1 MLTLL
6 STLIGF
12 LSSGLPKI
20 LDFFQD
26 KSDKKHELE
35 LARMQTERDLK
46 MAEVT
51 AQAQQKTAEINAVGQ
66 QKAEEI
72 KLEQTQVEGFYAER
86 QSLYQHD
93 IEIGKGAAQWVTNMR
108 AMVRPTITFGLFA
121 LLVIVDIAGIAYA
134 WAHGA
139 DFKVM
144 MDTVWDD
151 ETQAIWA
158 SIISFWFGSQ
168 AFGKK

>member
-35 LARMQTERDLK
+35 LARMQTERELNL
-46 MAEVT
+46 AEIGY
-51 AQAQQKTAEINAVGQ
+51 QAQQKV
-66 QKAEEI
+66 EEI

-93 IEIGKGAAQWVTNMR
+93 IEIGKGAAQWVINMR

>member
-26 KSDKKHELE
+26 KSDKKHELA
-35 LARMQTERDLK
+35 LAQMQTERELNL
-46 MAEVT
+46 
-51 AQAQQKTAEINAVGQ
+51 AEIGYQAQ

-93 IEIGKGAAQWVTNMR
+93 IEIGKGAAQWVINMR

-134 WAHGA
+134 WSHGA

>member
-6 STLIGF
+6 STLLGF
-12 LSSGLPKI
+12 ASSGLPKV

-35 LARMQTERDLK
+35 LARIQNERELA
-46 MAEVT
+46 MAERGFV
-51 AQAQQKTAEINAVGQ
+51 AQQKI
-66 QKAEEI
+66 EEI
-72 KLEQTQVEGFYAER
+72 KLEETQVEAYSQER

-93 IEIGKGAAQWVTNMR
+93 IEIGKGAAQWVINMR

-121 LLVIVDIAGIAYA
+121 LLVVVDVAGIWYA
-134 WAHGA
+134 WNQGA
-139 DFKVM
+139 DFKMM

-151 ETQAIWA
+151 ETQMVWA

-168 AFGKK
+168 AFNKK

>member
-12 LSSGLPKI
+12 LSSGLPKVI
-20 LDFFQD
+20 DFFQD
-26 KSDKKHELE
+26 KSDKRHELE
-35 LARMQTERDLK
+35 LARMQTERELNL
-46 MAEVT
+46 AEIGY
-51 AQAQQKTAEINAVGQ
+51 QAQQKV
-66 QKAEEI
+66 EEI

-93 IEIGKGAAQWVTNMR
+93 IEIGKGAAQWVINMR

-134 WAHGA
+134 WSHGA

-158 SIISFWFGSQ
+158 SIIAFHFGNR
-168 AFGKK
+168 AFGK

>member
-12 LSSGLPKI
+12 LSSGLPKVI
-20 LDFFQD
+20 DFFQD

-35 LARMQTERDLK
+35 LARMQTERELNL
-46 MAEVT
+46 AEIGY
-51 AQAQQKTAEINAVGQ
+51 QAQQKV
-66 QKAEEI
+66 EEI

-134 WAHGA
+134 WSHGA

-158 SIISFWFGSQ
+158 SIIAFHFGNR
-168 AFGKK
+168 AFNR

>member
-12 LSSGLPKI
+12 LSSGLPKVI
-20 LDFFQD
+20 DFFQD
-26 KSDKKHELE
+26 KLDKKHELE
-35 LARMQTERDLK
+35 LARMQTERELNL
-46 MAEVT
+46 AEIGY
-51 AQAQQKTAEINAVGQ
+51 QAQQKV
-66 QKAEEI
+66 EEI

-93 IEIGKGAAQWVTNMR
+93 IEIGKGAAQWVINMR

-134 WAHGA
+134 WSHGA

>member
-1 MLTLL
+1 
-6 STLIGF
+6 
-12 LSSGLPKI
+12 
-20 LDFFQD
+20 
-26 KSDKKHELE
+26 
-35 LARMQTERDLK
+35 
-46 MAEVT
+46 
-51 AQAQQKTAEINAVGQ
+51 
-66 QKAEEI
+66 
-72 KLEQTQVEGFYAER
+72 
-86 QSLYQHD
+86 
-93 IEIGKGAAQWVTNMR
+93 
-108 AMVRPTITFGLFA
+108 VRPTITFGLFA

-134 WAHGA
+134 WSHGA

>member
-20 LDFFQD
+20 IDFFQD
-26 KSDKKHELE
+26 KSDKRHELE
-35 LARMQTERDLK
+35 LARMQTERELNL
-46 MAEVT
+46 AEIGY
-51 AQAQQKTAEINAVGQ
+51 QAQQKV
-66 QKAEEI
+66 EEI

-93 IEIGKGAAQWVTNMR
+93 IEIGKGAAQWVINMR
-108 AMVRPTITFGLFA
+108 AAVRPTITFGLFA

-134 WAHGA
+134 WSHGA

-144 MDTVWDD
+144 MDTIWDD

-158 SIISFWFGSQ
+158 SIIAFHFGNR
-168 AFGKK
+168 AFGK

>member
-12 LSSGLPKI
+12 LSSGLPKVI
-20 LDFFQD
+20 DFFQD

-35 LARMQTERDLK
+35 LARMQTERELNL
-46 MAEVT
+46 AEIGY
-51 AQAQQKTAEINAVGQ
+51 QAQQKV
-66 QKAEEI
+66 EEI

-134 WAHGA
+134 WSHGA

-158 SIISFWFGSQ
+158 SIISFWVGSQ

>member
-35 LARMQTERDLK
+35 LARMQTERELNL
-46 MAEVT
+46 AEIGY
-51 AQAQQKTAEINAVGQ
+51 QAQQKV
-66 QKAEEI
+66 EEI

-93 IEIGKGAAQWVTNMR
+93 IEIGKGAAQWVINMR

-134 WAHGA
+134 WSHGA

>member
-12 LSSGLPKI
+12 LSSGLPKVI
-20 LDFFQD
+20 DFFQD
-26 KSDKKHELE
+26 KSDKRHELE
-35 LARMQTERDLK
+35 LARMQTERELNL
-46 MAEVT
+46 AEIGY
-51 AQAQQKTAEINAVGQ
+51 QAQQKV
-66 QKAEEI
+66 EEI

-93 IEIGKGAAQWVTNMR
+93 IEIGRGAAQWVINMR

-134 WAHGA
+134 WSHGA

>member
-12 LSSGLPKI
+12 LSSGLPKVI
-20 LDFFQD
+20 DFFQD

-35 LARMQTERDLK
+35 LARMQTERELNL
-46 MAEVT
+46 AEIGY
-51 AQAQQKTAEINAVGQ
+51 QAQQKV
-66 QKAEEI
+66 EEI

-93 IEIGKGAAQWVTNMR
+93 IEIGKGAAQWVINMR

>member
-12 LSSGLPKI
+12 LSSGLPKVI
-20 LDFFQD
+20 DFFQD
-26 KSDKKHELE
+26 KSDKRHELE
-35 LARMQTERDLK
+35 LARMQTERELNL
-46 MAEVT
+46 AEIGY
-51 AQAQQKTAEINAVGQ
+51 QAQQKV
-66 QKAEEI
+66 EEI

-93 IEIGKGAAQWVTNMR
+93 IEIGKGAAQWVINMR

>member
-12 LSSGLPKI
+12 LSSGLPKVI
-20 LDFFQD
+20 DFFQD
-26 KSDKKHELE
+26 KSDKRHELE
-35 LARMQTERDLK
+35 LARMQTERELNL
-46 MAEVT
+46 AEIGY
-51 AQAQQKTAEINAVGQ
+51 QAQQKV
-66 QKAEEI
+66 EEI

-158 SIISFWFGSQ
+158 SIIAFHFGNR
-168 AFGKK
+168 AFNR

>member
-35 LARMQTERDLK
+35 LARMQTERELNL
-46 MAEVT
+46 
-51 AQAQQKTAEINAVGQ
+51 AEIGYQAQ

-93 IEIGKGAAQWVTNMR
+93 IEIGKGAAQWVINMR

-121 LLVIVDIAGIAYA
+121 LLVIVDIVGIAYA
-134 WAHGA
+134 WSHGA

>member
-35 LARMQTERDLK
+35 LARMQTERELNL
-46 MAEVT
+46 AEIGY
-51 AQAQQKTAEINAVGQ
+51 QAQQKV
-66 QKAEEI
+66 EEI

-93 IEIGKGAAQWVTNMR
+93 IEIGKGAAQWVINMR
-108 AMVRPTITFGLFA
+108 AAVRPTITFGLFA

-134 WAHGA
+134 WSHGA

>member
-12 LSSGLPKI
+12 LSSGLPKVI
-20 LDFFQD
+20 DFFQD
-26 KSDKKHELE
+26 KSDKRHELE
-35 LARMQTERDLK
+35 LARMQTERELNL
-46 MAEVT
+46 AEIGY
-51 AQAQQKTAEINAVGQ
+51 QAQQKV
-66 QKAEEI
+66 EEI

-134 WAHGA
+134 WSHGA